1 MRLFRLIVIW
11 AALLAILL
19 LVIFSM
25 IGSVLG
31 TVADKGVVA
40 ARIMFNSLPMVCFW
54 FLIVGLLVTGFFC
67 FKRLLRSPGLLGA
80 HLGSLLILAGAM
92 WGSAGGHA
100 AAEKLLGTR
109 KIRSASMIIDEGY
122 ASTVLRDRNQHEIG
136 NLPFKIGLKDVWL
149 EYYEGEKPWLLI
161 DTSPAAGGHER
172 RQRALDWAVGEK
184 IEVPFIDARLEVLQ
198 YLPGAR
204 KVYAEDGASV
214 LEVTDANGNRTTVP
228 VRVGQEVVLKSPE
241 ATLRIVK
248 VFSHLVMREGKA
260 VDIPGSDA
268 NPALKLLLVGP
279 DGKERTR
286 WAYAHGFSAHSGG
299 NDGVTL
305 EYLPGVEAD
314 PNSKLPAME
323 VLLTREGGEPLQK
336 WLVAEDLD
344 STVAMALTSLAGPA
358 PADEADANSTHKGH
372 RHDPG
377 TYLVMLRQQG
387 MIKDYKS
394 WLVVLEEGN
403 VIVEKVIEV
412 NHPLHYGGYHFYQ
425 YSHGEDE
432 HGQYTVL
439 SVTSDSGLSLV
450 YAGFV
455 LICAGVFWLFW
466 FQPALAYLTRR
477 RGNDDGG
484 NGDQA

>member
-1 MRLFRLIVIW
+1 VRLFRLIVIW
-11 AALLAILL
+11 AALLAMSL
-19 LVIFSM
+19 LVIFST

-40 ARIMFNSLPMVCFW
+40 ARVMFNSLPMVCFW

-100 AAEKLLGTR
+100 AAEKLLGAR

-122 ASTVLRDRNQHEIG
+122 ASTVLRDRNQRKIG
-136 NLPFKIGLKDVWL
+136 NLPFRIGLKDVWV

-161 DTSPAAGGHER
+161 DTPPAAGGHER
-172 RQRALDWAVGEK
+172 RQKALDWAVGEK

-204 KVYAEDGASV
+204 KVYAEDVASV

-228 VRVGQEVVLKSPE
+228 ARV
-241 ATLRIVK
+241 
-248 VFSHLVMREGKA
+248 
-260 VDIPGSDA
+260 
-268 NPALKLLLVGP
+268 
-279 DGKERTR
+279 
-286 WAYAHGFSAHSGG
+286 
-299 NDGVTL
+299 
-305 EYLPGVEAD
+305 GVEAD
-314 PNSKLPAME
+314 PNSNLPAME

-344 STVAMALTSLAGPA
+344 STVAIPLTSLAGPA

-377 TYLVMLRQQG
+377 TYLVMLRQEG

-394 WLVVLEEGN
+394 RLVVLEEGN
-403 VIVEKVIEV
+403 VIVEKVIGV

-450 YAGFV
+450 YAGFI

-477 RGNDDGG
+477 RGNDDSG
-484 NGDQA
+484 NSDQV